1 MTQTISKSANNYL
14 IIIIIIINIIKQD
27 YITLNKFEYIQT
39 KQEIM

>member
-14 IIIIIIINIIKQD
+14 IIIIIINIIKQD